1 MDNEL
6 KSIVT
11 MLRLVRCTLHDE
23 TPDRDILN
31 DIDPYTLYQ
40 VSKKYKMAAYAA
52 DALLAAGCTDRHF
65 SSERENALRINEQLE
80 KDTNKLIRK
89 LEHDKIWYI
98 PLTYRPLKDKHPA
111 FMFSQTYSIEF
122 LAEKN
127 KRSKIRDIL
136 SDMGYTLNKADSR
149 DVFTNR
155 YGASISVRS
164 ELFTSTGNDA
174 VDAYYADIRNILSKD
189 TSNQHGYRFM
199 LEDYYLYLITKLYT
213 ERKTELCDL
222 IKIYMILQGFGN
234 SIVWDHMSAVLKQL
248 GLDKI
253 EKEKRDQANRLF
265 RKKEIDH
272 LELSD
277 EIAALAKDHVSTAPP
292 VIGNRFIHII
302 RKLFR

>member
-11 MLRLVRCTLHDE
+11 MIRLVRCTLHDE

-31 DIDPYTLYQ
+31 DIDLHSLYKI
-40 VSKKYKMAAYAA
+40 SKKYKMAAYTA

-65 SSERENALRINEQLE
+65 SSERETTLRINEQLE
-80 KDTNKLIRK
+80 KDTDKLIRK

-98 PLTYRPLKDKHPA
+98 PLTYRPLKDKQPA
-111 FMFSQTYSIEF
+111 FSFSQTYSNEF
-122 LAEKN
+122 LTDKN
-127 KRSKIRDIL
+127 KRSKIKDIL
-136 SDMGYTLNKADSR
+136 SGMGYTLNKADCN
-149 DVFTNR
+149 DFFTSKC
-155 YGASISVRS
+155 GSSISVRS
-164 ELFTSTGNDA
+164 ELFTNTGNNA

-189 TSNQHGYRFM
+189 MSNQHGYRFM
-199 LEDYYLYLITKLYT
+199 LEDYYLYLITKFYT

-234 SIVWDHMSAVLKQL
+234 SIVWDHMSAVLIQL

-253 EKEKRDQANRLF
+253 EKEKRNQAIRLF
-265 RKKEIDH
+265 RKKEIDY

-277 EIAALAKDHVSTAPP
+277 EIADLAKVHVSTAPP
-292 VIGNRFIHII
+292 AIGNKFIHMI
-302 RKLFR
+302 RKMFK